1 MVLGTHNTQLVQ
13 DYLLSFTICQSAV
26 PISTWLW
33 YSNQGEW
40 LWINI
45 LFSLPVVLI
54 GYFYSHVSYLF
65 NLCSQ
70 ITYLIFSPS
79 FLCICCLLLHFLSL
93 PIVSLVLGLCCSC
106 CDTGYGIVFICLYF
120 SRIGCTRLNLRTLRT
135 WTYLISNNRFLVFV
149 CTLDILI

>member
-13 DYLLSFTICQSAV
+13 DHLLSFAICQSAV

-33 YSNQGEW
+33 HSNQSEW

-65 NLCSQ
+65 NSCSQ
-70 ITYLIFSPS
+70 ITCLIFSPS
-79 FLCICCLLLHFLSL
+79 FLCTCCLLLHFLSL
-93 PIVSLVLGLCCSC
+93 PMVSLVLGLCCAC
-106 CDTGYGIVFICLYF
+106 LGTGYGIVFACLRF
-120 SRIGCTRLNLRTLRT
+120 SRIGCTRFNFCTLRA
-135 WTYLISNNRFLVFV
+135 WTYLISNINYWAFESRTVP
-149 CTLDILI
+149 